1 MPLDPSRALAAAR
14 AVACRGAGVAA
25 LLAALGC
32 ADAGPLRW
40 CALVGRCAPDE
51 EAEAEVEVPPP
62 APVHYEPPPVE
73 APPIEGGRL
82 LLRTVSFAPGS
93 AEIDAGSAIVLDVA
107 AGEILARTGVR
118 IRIEGHTDGVGSPE
132 SNEALSQ
139 RRAEAVRR
147 YLVRKGVAPQRL
159 ETRARGASSPVASN
173 ETEEGRARNRRVE
186 LVVL

>member
-14 AVACRGAGVAA
+14 AVLRCGAGLAA

-32 ADAGPLRW
+32 AGAESLRP
-40 CALVGRCAPDE
+40 CALFGRCAPDE
-51 EAEAEVEVPPP
+51 EAEVVVAPP

-82 LLRTVSFAPGS
+82 LLRTVTFAPGS

-107 AGEILARTGVR
+107 AAEILARTGVR
-118 IRIEGHTDGVGSPE
+118 IRIEGHTDGVGSAE
-132 SNEALSQ
+132 SNEQLSR
-139 RRAEAVRR
+139 RRAESVRR

>member
-14 AVACRGAGVAA
+14 AVACRGTRVAA

-32 ADAGPLRW
+32 AHAGALRP
-40 CALVGRCAPDE
+40 CALFGRCAPDE

-62 APVHYEPPPVE
+62 APLHYEPPPVE
-73 APPIEGGRL
+73 APPIETRL
-82 LLRTVSFAPGS
+82 LLRTVTFAPGS
-93 AEIDAGSAIVLDVA
+93 AEIDAASAIVLDVA

-118 IRIEGHTDGVGSPE
+118 IRVEGHTDGVGSAE

>member
-14 AVACRGAGVAA
+14 AVAGRGTLVAA
-25 LLAALGC
+25 LLATLGC
-32 ADAGPLRW
+32 ADTGALRP
-40 CALVGRCAPDE
+40 CALFGRCAPDE
-51 EAEAEVEVPPP
+51 EAEVEVAAP
-62 APVHYEPPPVE
+62 APLHYEPPPVE
-73 APPIEGGRL
+73 APPIEGRL
-82 LLRTVSFAPGS
+82 LLRTVTFAPGS
-93 AEIDAGSAIVLDVA
+93 AEIDAASAIVLDVA

-118 IRIEGHTDGVGSPE
+118 IRVEGHTDGVGSAE

-159 ETRARGASSPVASN
+159 ETRARGASSPVGSN